1 MGVFNKIN
9 QRSGL
14 VVGFIAIGLL
24 LFLLGNEFFGPN
36 SIIFRNQNNVGEIN
50 GTSIDGIEY
59 QNAIARQEAEYQI
72 QTDKGVTESD
82 RQYIQ
87 QQSWNKLIY
96 KYIYVEEFEDLG
108 LVITEDEKY
117 DMVQGNFVHSY
128 IKSAFGGDQ
137 QGANFNKAMVTNFL
151 ETFDQRDPNIQMK
164 WRVLESQLD
173 EVRLREK
180 FTNLL
185 KKSEYVTKAE
195 AKKLYHAQSDKANV
209 DFVFVPFSSIADST
223 VTITDSDLESYISKH
238 KEEYKVEAGRSLVY
252 AVFDVTPTYKDSI
265 VLKSETEKLLAE
277 FKHTDNDTVFI
288 ENNSSVPAMPAYQTA
303 SQLAPALSD
312 RLNTLQKDSVYGP
325 YTDGGNYS
333 LYKIIKVESDTN
345 YSVRASHIL
354 LRAEAQTP
362 EAKEVAKKK
371 AQDVLNQIKGGADF
385 AEMAK
390 TYGTDGTSTRGGD
403 LGWFGKGQMVGAFE
417 KACFAPSSA
426 GLLPNL
432 VETEFGYHIIKITQ
446 PKTNKKFLVGTV
458 VFNIEPSEET
468 TDSIYSKAD
477 NFAATVKDTAMF
489 NAEVLKLSVKG
500 KVQKYDQ
507 RNVGQN
513 DPGLSALSNARELI
527 RWAYTEADLGDVS
540 KVFTIDN
547 KFVIAI
553 LTGERDKGTASVD
566 DVREEVKRKVLI
578 EKKGETISE
587 KLKGLSG
594 SFVDIAKNY
603 GAQAQTGTAS
613 DVTLASAIVGTVGYD
628 PIATGTAFGL
638 KQGTASQPI
647 VGENGV
653 SLVKPVLVTVAPEAT
668 DYTTYTTQ
676 TVSSRTNRVDYQS
689 DEAMKFFADIKDER
703 YKRY

>member
-50 GTSIDGIEY
+50 GTSIDGVEY

-96 KYIYVEEFEDLG
+96 KYVYLQEFEDLG
-108 LVITEDEKY
+108 LVITEDEKF

-128 IKSAFGGDQ
+128 IKSAFGGEQ
-137 QGANFNKAMVTNFL
+137 QGFNKAMVTNFL

-164 WRVLESQLD
+164 WRVLEAQLD

-180 FTNLL
+180 LTNLL

-223 VTITDSDLESYISKH
+223 VEVSDGDLKDYISKH

-265 VLKSETEKLLAE
+265 VIKKEIEKLLVE
-277 FKHTDNDTVFI
+277 FKQTDNDTTFI
-288 ENNSSVPAMPAYQTA
+288 ENNSNAPSMPAFQTA
-303 SQLAPALSD
+303 AQLAPALSD
-312 RLNTLQKDSVYGP
+312 RISSLQKDSVYGP
-325 YTDGGNYS
+325 YSDGANYS
-333 LYKIIKVESDTN
+333 LYKIIKVDTDTN
-345 YSVRASHIL
+345 FSVRASHIL
-354 LRAEAQTP
+354 LRADAQTP
-362 EAKEVAKKK
+362 EAKEVAKQK

-385 AEMAK
+385 AAMAK

-417 KACFAPSSA
+417 KACFAPSSP

-446 PKTNKKFLVGTV
+446 AKTNKKFLVGTV

-468 TDSIYSKAD
+468 TDSIYTKAD
-477 NFAATVKDTAMF
+477 NFAATVKDTAAF
-489 NAEVLKLSVKG
+489 AAEVLKLSVRG

-513 DPGLSALSNARELI
+513 DPGLSALQNARELI
-527 RWAYTEADLGDVS
+527 RWAYNEADLGDVS
-540 KVFTIDN
+540 NVFTIDN

-553 LTGERDKGTASVD
+553 LTGKRDKGTASVD
-566 DVREEVKRKVLI
+566 DVREEVKRKVLV
-578 EKKGETISE
+578 EKKGEIISE
-587 KLKGLSG
+587 KLKTLSG
-594 SFVDIAKNY
+594 SFADIAKNY
-603 GAQAQTGTAS
+603 GTQAQTGTAS
-613 DVTLASAIVGTVGYD
+613 DVTIASAIVSSVGYD

-653 SLVKPVLVTVAPEAT
+653 SLVKPVLITVAAEPT
-668 DYTTYTTQ
+668 DYSAVTTQ
-676 TVSSRTNRVDYQS
+676 ALSSRTNRVDYQS
-689 DEAMKFFADIKDER
+689 DEALKFFADITDER

>member
-36 SIIFRNQNNVGEIN
+36 SILFRNQNNVGKIN
-50 GTSIDGIEY
+50 GTSIDGVEY
-59 QNAIARQEAEYQI
+59 QNTVANQEAEYQI
-72 QTDKGVTESD
+72 QSGKGVTESE

-87 QQSWNKLIY
+87 QQAWNKLIY
-96 KYIYVEEFEDLG
+96 KYVYVDEFKDLG
-108 LVITEDEKY
+108 LTITEDEKF
-117 DMVQGNFVHSY
+117 DMVQGNFIHSY

-137 QGANFNKAMVTNFL
+137 QGFNKSAVTNFL
-151 ETFDQRDPNIQMK
+151 QNFDQVDPTTQMK
-164 WRVLESQLD
+164 WRLIEMQLD
-173 EVRLREK
+173 EVRLKEK
-180 FTNLL
+180 FANLL

-209 DFVFVPFSSIADST
+209 DFVFVPFSSIVDST
-223 VTITDSDLESYISKH
+223 VEVSDGDIKEYISKH
-238 KEEYKVEAGRSLVY
+238 EEEYKVEAGRSLVY
-252 AVFDVTPTYKDSI
+252 AVFDVTPTYKDSVVI
-265 VLKSETEKLLAE
+265 KKEIEKLIVD
-277 FKHTDNDTVFI
+277 FKQTDNDTTFI
-288 ENNSSVPAMPAYQTA
+288 ENNSNAAALPAYQTA
-303 SQLAPALSD
+303 SQLPPTLSD
-312 RLNTLQKDSVYGP
+312 RLNSLQKDSVYGP
-325 YTDGGNYS
+325 YADGANFS
-333 LYKIIKVESDTN
+333 LYKIIKVDTDTN

-362 EAKEVAKKK
+362 EAKAVAKQK
-371 AQDVLNQIKGGADF
+371 AQDVLNQIKGGANF
-385 AEMAK
+385 ADMAK
-390 TYGTDGTSTRGGD
+390 QYGTDGTSTRGGD
-403 LGWFGKGQMVGAFE
+403 LGWFGKGQMVPAFE

-446 PKTNKKFLVGTV
+446 AKTNKKFLVGTV
-458 VFNIEPSEET
+458 VSSIEPSEET
-468 TDSIYSKAD
+468 TDSIYTKAD
-477 NFAATVKDTAMF
+477 NFAATVKDTAAF

-507 RNVGQN
+507 KNVAAN
-513 DPGLSALSNARELI
+513 DPGLSALQNARELI
-527 RWAYTEADLGDVS
+527 RWAYNDAELGQVS
-540 KVFTIDN
+540 QVFTIDN
-547 KFVIAI
+547 KFVVAI

-566 DVREEVKRKVLI
+566 DVREDVKRKVLM
-578 EKKGETISE
+578 EKKGATISE

-594 SFVDIAKNY
+594 SFADIAKNY

-613 DVTLASAIVGTVGYD
+613 DVTLASAIVGSVGYD
-628 PIATGTAFGL
+628 PLATGAVFGL
-638 KQGTASQPI
+638 KQGAASQPI

-653 SLVKPVLVTVAPEAT
+653 SIVKPVLVTIAPEAA
-668 DYTTYTTQ
+668 DYKTYSSQ
-676 TVSSRTNRVDYQS
+676 ALSSRTNRVDYQS

>member
-14 VVGFIAIGLL
+14 VVGFISIGLL
-24 LFLLGNEFFGPN
+24 LFLLSSDFFGPN
-36 SIIFRNQNNVGEIN
+36 SILFKNQNDLGKIN
-50 GTSIDGIEY
+50 GTSIDGVEY
-59 QNAIARQEAEYQI
+59 QNTVANQEAEYQI
-72 QTDKGVTESD
+72 QSGKGVTESE

-87 QQSWNKLIY
+87 QQAWNKLIY
-96 KYIYVEEFEDLG
+96 KYVYLDEFKDLG
-108 LVITEDEKY
+108 LAITEDEKF
-117 DMVQGNFVHSY
+117 DMVQGNFIHSY

-137 QGANFNKAMVTNFL
+137 QGFNKSAVTNFL
-151 ETFDQRDPNIQMK
+151 QNFDQVDPNTQMK
-164 WRVLESQLD
+164 WRLIEFQLD
-173 EVRLREK
+173 EVRLKEK

-209 DFVFVPFSSIADST
+209 DFVFVPFSSIVDST
-223 VTITDSDLESYISKH
+223 VEVSDGDLKEYISKH
-238 KEEYKVEAGRSLVY
+238 EEEYKVEAGRSLVY
-252 AVFDVTPTYKDSI
+252 AVFDVTPTYKDSLVI
-265 VLKSETEKLLAE
+265 KKEIEKLIVD
-277 FKHTDNDTVFI
+277 FKQTDNDTAFI
-288 ENNSSVPAMPAYQTA
+288 ENNSNAVSLPAYQTA
-303 SQLAPALSD
+303 AQLPPALSD
-312 RLNTLQKDSVYGP
+312 RLNALQKDSVYGP
-325 YTDGGNYS
+325 YADGANFS

-362 EAKEVAKKK
+362 EAKAVAKQK
-371 AQDVLNQIKGGADF
+371 AQDVLNQIKGGASF
-385 AEMAK
+385 ADMAK
-390 TYGTDGTSTRGGD
+390 QYGTDGTSTRGGD

-417 KACFAPSSA
+417 KACFAPTTA

-458 VFNIEPSEET
+458 VSTIEPSEET
-468 TDSIYSKAD
+468 TDSIYTKAD
-477 NFAATVKDTAMF
+477 NFAATVKDTAAF
-489 NAEVLKLSVKG
+489 NAEVLKLSVRG

-507 RNVGQN
+507 KNVGQN
-513 DPGLSALSNARELI
+513 DPGLSALQNARELI
-527 RWAYTEADLGDVS
+527 RWAYNDAELGKVS
-540 KVFTIDN
+540 QVFTIDN
-547 KFVIAI
+547 KFVVAI
-553 LTGERDKGTASVD
+553 LTGERDKGVASVE

-578 EKKGETISE
+578 EKKGATISE

-594 SFVDIAKNY
+594 SFADIAKNY

-613 DVTLASAIVGTVGYD
+613 DITLSSGIVGSVGYD
-628 PIATGTAFGL
+628 PLATGTAFGL

-653 SLVKPVLVTVAPEAT
+653 SLVKPVLITVAPDAA
-668 DYTTYTTQ
+668 DYKTYSTQ
-676 TVSSRTNRVDYQS
+676 ALSSRTNRVDYQS

>member
-36 SIIFRNQNNVGEIN
+36 SILFRNQNNVGKIN
-50 GTSIDGIEY
+50 GTSIDAVEY

-96 KYIYVEEFEDLG
+96 KYVYEQEFKDLG
-108 LVITEDEKY
+108 LVITEDEKF

-137 QGANFNKAMVTNFL
+137 QGFNKAMVTNFL
-151 ETFDQRDPNIQMK
+151 ESFDQREPNIQMK

-223 VTITDSDLESYISKH
+223 VAITDSDLESYISKH
-238 KEEYKVEAGRSLVY
+238 KEEYKVEEGRSIVY
-252 AVFDVTPTYKDSI
+252 AVFDVTPTYKDSVVI
-265 VLKSETEKLLAE
+265 KQEIQKLLVD
-277 FKHTDNDTVFI
+277 FKQTENDTVFI
-288 ENNSSVPAMPAYQTA
+288 ESNSDAASLPAFQTA
-303 SQLAPALSD
+303 AQLPAALSD
-312 RLNTLQKDSVYGP
+312 RISSLQKDSVYGP
-325 YTDGGNYS
+325 YADGGNYS
-333 LYKIIKVESDTN
+333 LYKIIKVDTDTT
-345 YSVRASHIL
+345 YAVRASHIL

-362 EAKEVAKKK
+362 EGKEAAKKK

-385 AEMAK
+385 ATMAK

-417 KACFAPSSA
+417 KACFAPSSP

-432 VETEFGYHIIKITQ
+432 IETEFGYHIIKITQ
-446 PKTNKKFLVGTV
+446 AKTNKKFLVGTV
-458 VFNIEPSEET
+458 VYTIQPSEET
-468 TDSIYSKAD
+468 TDSIYTKAD
-477 NFAATVKDTAMF
+477 NFAATVKDTAAF
-489 NAEVLKLSVKG
+489 AAEVLKLSVKG
-500 KVQKYDQ
+500 KVQKYEQ
-507 RNVGQN
+507 KNIGQN
-513 DPGLSALSNARELI
+513 DPGLSALQNARELI
-527 RWAYTEADLGDVS
+527 RWAYTEAELGDVS

-566 DVREEVKRKVLI
+566 DVREEVKRKVLM
-578 EKKGETISE
+578 EKKGETISA
-587 KLKGLSG
+587 KLKDLSG
-594 SFVDIAKNY
+594 SFADIAKNY
-603 GAQAQTGTAS
+603 GAQAQTGTAA
-613 DVTLASAIVGTVGYD
+613 DITLASGIVGSIGYD
-628 PIATGTAFGL
+628 PVATGNAFGL
-638 KQGTASQPI
+638 KKGTVSKPI

-653 SLVKPVLVTVAPEAT
+653 SIVKPVLITVAPDAA
-668 DYTTYTTQ
+668 DYSTYSTQ
-676 TVSSRTNRVDYQS
+676 ALSARTNRVDYQS
-689 DEAMKFFADIKDER
+689 DEALKFFADIKDER
-703 YKRY
+703 YRRY

>member
-14 VVGFIAIGLL
+14 VVGFIAVGLL

-36 SIIFRNQNNVGEIN
+36 SILFRNQNNVGEIN
-50 GTSIDGIEY
+50 GSSIDAVEY
-59 QNAIARQEAEYQI
+59 QNAISRQEAEYQI

-96 KYIYVEEFEDLG
+96 KYVYQQEFEDLG
-108 LVITEDEKY
+108 LAITEDEKF

-137 QGANFNKAMVTNFL
+137 QGQTFNKSMVTNFL
-151 ETFDQRDPNIQMK
+151 ETFDQREPAIQMK

-180 FTNLL
+180 FNNLL

-209 DFVFVPFSSIADST
+209 DFVFVPFSSIVDST
-223 VTITDSDLESYISKH
+223 VVVSDDELKNYISTH
-238 KEEYKVEAGRSLVY
+238 KEDYKVEAGRSVVY
-252 AVFDVTPTYKDSI
+252 AVFDVTPTDKDSLVI
-265 VLKSETEKLLAE
+265 KQEIKKLLTD
-277 FKHTDNDTVFI
+277 FKQADNDTVFI
-288 ENNSSVPAMPAYQTA
+288 ENNSNAVSLPAYQTV
-303 SQLAPALSD
+303 SQLTPALSE
-312 RLNTLQKDSVYGP
+312 RFSSLQKDSVYGP
-325 YTDGGNYS
+325 FSDGGNYS
-333 LYKIIKVESDTN
+333 LYKIIKVDNDTN

-354 LRAEAQTP
+354 LRAEGQTP
-362 EAKEVAKKK
+362 EAKAVAKTK
-371 AQDVLNQIKGGADF
+371 AQDVLNQIKAGASF

-417 KACFAPSSA
+417 KACFAPTAA

-458 VFNIEPSEET
+458 VFNIEPSQET
-468 TDSIYSKAD
+468 TDSIYAKAD
-477 NFAATVKDTAMF
+477 NFAATIKDTAAF
-489 NAEVLKLSVKG
+489 NAEVLKLSVRG
-500 KVQKYDQ
+500 KVQKYEQ
-507 RNVGQN
+507 KNVGQN
-513 DPGLSALSNARELI
+513 EPGLTALQNARELI
-527 RWAYTEADLGDVS
+527 RWAYNEADLGDVS
-540 KVFTIDN
+540 QVFTIDN
-547 KFVIAI
+547 KFVVAI
-553 LTGERDKGTASVD
+553 LTGEREKGTASVD
-566 DVREEVKRKVLI
+566 DVKEEVKRKVLM
-578 EKKGETISE
+578 EKKGETIST

-594 SFVDIAKNY
+594 SFADIAKNY
-603 GAQAQTGTAS
+603 GTQAQTGTAT
-613 DVTLASAIVGTVGYD
+613 DVTLTSAIISSVGYD
-628 PIATGTAFGL
+628 PLSAGAAFGL

-647 VGENGV
+647 VGDNGV
-653 SLVKPVLVTVAPEAT
+653 ALVKPVLLTIAPEAT
-668 DYTTYTTQ
+668 DLKTYATQ
-676 TVSSRTNRVDYQS
+676 ALSARTNRV

>member
-50 GTSIDGIEY
+50 GTSIDGVDY
-59 QNAIARQEAEYQI
+59 QNAVARQEAEYQL
-72 QTDKGVTESD
+72 QSGKGVTESE
-82 RQYIQ
+82 RQYMQ
-87 QQSWNKLIY
+87 QQAWSKLIY
-96 KYIYVEEFEDLG
+96 KYVYQEEFEDLG
-108 LVITEDEKY
+108 LVITDDEKY
-117 DMVQGNFVHSY
+117 DMVQGNFIHSY
-128 IKSAFGGDQ
+128 IKSAFGGEQ
-137 QGANFNKAMVTNFL
+137 QGFNKAMVTQFL
-151 ETFDQRDPNIQMK
+151 GNFDQVDPTTQMK
-164 WRVLESQLD
+164 WRLVEEQAQ
-173 EVRLREK
+173 EARLREK

-195 AKKLYHAQSDKANV
+195 AKKLFHAQSDKANV
-209 DFVFVPFSSIADST
+209 DYVFVPYSSIPDST
-223 VTITDSDLESYISKH
+223 VEVSDDDLKDYISKH

-265 VLKSETEKLLAE
+265 VIKQEIQKLLVD
-277 FKHTDNDTVFI
+277 FKNTENDTVFI
-288 ENNSSVPAMPAYQTA
+288 ENNSNAPALPAFQTA
-303 SQLAPALSD
+303 AQLAPALSE
-312 RLNTLQKDSVYGP
+312 RLSSLQKDSVYGP
-325 YTDGGNYS
+325 YSDGANYS
-333 LYKIIKVESDTN
+333 LYKIIKVDSDTN
-345 YSVRASHIL
+345 FSVRASHIL

-362 EAKEVAKKK
+362 EAKAVAKEK
-371 AQDVLNQIKGGADF
+371 AQDVLNKIKGGADF

-417 KACFAPSSA
+417 KACFAPSSP

-446 PKTNKKFLVGTV
+446 AKTNKKFLVGTV

-468 TDSIYSKAD
+468 TDSIYAKAD
-477 NFAATVKDTAMF
+477 NFAATVKDTAAF
-489 NAEVLKLSVKG
+489 NAEILKLSVRG

-507 RNVGQN
+507 KNVGQN
-513 DPGLSALSNARELI
+513 DPGLSALQNARELI
-527 RWAYTEADLGDVS
+527 RWAYNDAKLGQVS
-540 KVFTIDN
+540 NVFTIDN

-553 LTGERDKGTASVD
+553 LTGKRDKGTASVD
-566 DVREEVKRKVLI
+566 DVREEVKRKVLV
-578 EKKGETISE
+578 EKKGEIIAD

-594 SFVDIAKNY
+594 SFADIAKNY

-613 DVTLASAIVGTVGYD
+613 DVTIASAIISAVGYD
-628 PIATGTAFGL
+628 PIATGNVFGL
-638 KQGTASQPI
+638 KQGVASKPI
-647 VGENGV
+647 IGENGV
-653 SLVKPVLVTVAPEAT
+653 SLVKPVLITVAPEPT
-668 DYTTYTTQ
+668 DYTAVSTQ
-676 TVSSRTNRVDYQS
+676 ALSSRTNRVDYQS
-689 DEAMKFFADIKDER
+689 DEALKFFADITDER